1 MKENSTEVPPSP
13 ASICSSGYEE
23 SWRTTE
29 EYCSPTPSDLH
40 PSEENMMPLAFRE
53 ITSNLNGKY

>member
-1 MKENSTEVPPSP
+1 MKENFTEVPPSP
-13 ASICSSGYEE
+13 ASICSSGFEE
-23 SWRTTE
+23 SWRPAE

-53 ITSNLNGKY
+53 ITSNLNGKN